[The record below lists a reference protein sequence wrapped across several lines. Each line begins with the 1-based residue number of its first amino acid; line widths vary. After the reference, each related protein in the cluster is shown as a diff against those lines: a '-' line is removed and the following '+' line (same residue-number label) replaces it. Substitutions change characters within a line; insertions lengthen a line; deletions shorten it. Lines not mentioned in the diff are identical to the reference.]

1 MEKLKIKLTFLISMM
16 ALAITMLIFG
26 VFAVG
31 GSHTI
36 NLSGDVDFT
45 LSGEKVYIK
54 DIRLS
59 TGGQEESVKSF
70 IPGFVDS
77 SFTLNLGAFEVSG
90 QITLTIDVINTT
102 SNFYSPSSNSTISN
116 ASFTISGQIEG
127 DNVSPIDINQ
137 NTEISGSIILN
148 ITPSATTIDI
158 INFNITLEEVSLI
171 QAISTNESLGN
182 TVVEGFANVGEEVSL
197 SVNFEENVD
206 GDFLGW
212 RANSQD
218 GEFVSTLPD
227 YSFVYSEGMPTV
239 YYAEFTSPNSYL
251 VYDYDA
257 PLAGEAELTN
267 CNEGAVN
274 VIVPSKISRSGSVYD
289 VTAITDA
296 RNTGYAPFRDAQDTL
311 ESLVLP
317 QSLKRIGDYGLGY
330 CDNITSFSLPEG
342 VTEIGDTIFVM
353 CTNLESVHF
362 PASVESIGSN
372 LFSGCNKL
380 LTITVDENN
389 AYYANENDA
398 LLNKDKT
405 TLLAVPAGKSG
416 VYTIPSTVKTIAI
429 HSIFSCTR
437 LTNIIFPEGLETIVG
452 DGFTNCTGLTEIN
465 LPSGLR
471 ILGEEAFSGCTNVTE
486 INVNSANNAFSS
498 VDGVLFDGSKTTL
511 VMYPLGRSGTYEVP
525 EGVTMLGN
533 SSFANCNNLTSIV
546 LSSTLTIIGE
556 DVFVNCTR
564 LTSITIPANVTRIDI
579 YTFAGCT
586 RLTTMVVEATT
597 PPTIWPT
604 TFPPNL
610 TTLQVPSGSV
620 DAYKTAQYWS
630 EYADIITAIS

>member
-171 QAISTNESLGN
+171 QAISTNENLGN

-218 GEFVSTLPD
+218 GELVSTLSD

-296 RNTGYAPFRDAQDTL
+296 RTSAYAPFRDARYTL
-311 ESLVLP
+311 NSLVLP
-317 QSLKRIGDYGLGY
+317 SSLKSIGNNGLAY
-330 CDNITSFSLPEG
+330 IDNITSVDVPES
-342 VTEIGDTIFVM
+342 VTELGDNVFAY
-353 CTNLESVHF
+353 CSNLESVHI
-362 PASVESIGSN
+362 PASVESLGGF
-372 LFSGCNKL
+372 LFVSCNKL
-380 LTITVDENN
+380 TTLTIDENN
-389 AYYANENDA
+389 ANYASENDSI
-398 LLNKDKT
+398 LNKDKT
-405 TLLAVPAGKSG
+405 ILLACATGKTG
-416 VYTIPSTVKTIAI
+416 VYTIPSTVRTIATNSI
-429 HSIFSCTR
+429 HICANITEIVFPSRLQTIESYSIR
-437 LTNIIFPEGLETIVG
+437 
-452 DGFTNCTGLTEIN
+452 NCTGLTELN

-533 SSFANCNNLTSIV
+533 SSFANCNNLTYIV